1 MKRSWVK
8 TMGKGLLIVFS
19 GPSGTGKGTV
29 LSAYFA
35 KHPEAQFS
43 VSATTRKPRP
53 GEQDG
58 REYYF
63 VSREK
68 FMQMKQNNELLESAE
83 YCGNCYGTPRAP
95 IEKAL
100 KDGKDVFLDIE
111 VQGGAQ
117 IRRLL
122 PESVGVFILPPSIQV
137 LGERLRGRGTEA
149 EEVVENRLTAARR
162 EIPKAAEYDYAVV
175 NDTVEKAAEN
185 LAAIVTA
192 EKHKTSRNQALI
204 ERVLNHD

>member
-8 TMGKGLLIVFS
+8 TMSKGLLIVFS

-137 LGERLRGRGTEA
+137 LGERLRGRETEA